1 MQKPDILIFLSDQHH
16 GNYTGYAGHPIVR
29 TPNLDRLAASG
40 VTFDSAYTACPLC
53 VPARSAFLTGQLPSV
68 TGIFSNQGAI
78 PEDQPTFIHSIA
90 AEGYDTVLC
99 GRMHFVGD
107 DQRHGFTKRIMGEIT
122 PLYWGRGGKKRTD
135 LGPYVG
141 TFSKER
147 CLEVVGGGDSPVL
160 AYDRA
165 VIQAA
170 LDYLQE
176 DHEKPQCVVVGTYAP
191 HFSYVAPTE
200 LYAYYRD
207 IVELPRHN
215 AADVLAGH
223 PILAKKQNRID
234 GELMRDVRAAYFG
247 MIENIDRQIG
257 SVHEAWRQY
266 LDRNERQGLFI
277 YLSDHGDQAGEHHYY
292 GKETFFEGSAK
303 IPVVVAGH
311 GIGSFQGG
319 RRVQGAVSMLDIGPT
334 LCDLIGAAAPPEQS
348 GRSLLPQL
356 LGGTEEPERA
366 VVSEY
371 AVRDETGRKVPARMV
386 RKGNW
391 KLISYTYFEEH
402 DLLFDLASDPLEGT
416 NLRHEQ
422 PSVYRELRTVLETG
436 WDVPAIVKKQELKE
450 AHYRLLSKWGANTD
464 VEEAERWPVPE
475 SARRLPDPNPQREA
489 GKQ

>member
-1 MQKPDILIFLSDQHH
+1 MPQPDLLIFLSDQHH
-16 GNYTGYAGHPIVR
+16 GNYTGYAGHPVVR
-29 TPNLDRLAASG
+29 TPNLDRLAADG
-40 VTFDSAYTACPLC
+40 VAFDTAYTACPLC

-78 PEDQPTFIHSIA
+78 PVDQPTFIHSIA
-90 AEGYDTVLC
+90 AEGYETVLC

-122 PLYWGRGGKKRTD
+122 PLYWGRGGKKRAD

-165 VIQAA
+165 VVQAA

-207 IVELPRHN
+207 LAELPHHN
-215 AADVLAGH
+215 GADVLAGN
-223 PILAKKQNRID
+223 PILSTKQNRIV

-257 SVHEAWRQY
+257 SVHQAWRQY

-277 YLSDHGDQAGEHHYY
+277 YLSDHGDQAGEHHFY
-292 GKETFFEGSAK
+292 GKETFFEGSAR
-303 IPVVVAGH
+303 IPIVVSGH
-311 GIGSFQGG
+311 GIEGFQGG
-319 RRVQGAVSMLDIGPT
+319 RNIQGAVSMLDIGPT
-334 LCDLIGAAAPPEQS
+334 LCDLIGAVAPPEQS
-348 GRSLLPQL
+348 GQSLLPQL
-356 LGGTEEPERA
+356 FGGTEYLERA
-366 VVSEY
+366 VLSEY
-371 AVRDETGRKVPARMV
+371 AVKDEKGRHVPARMV
-386 RKGNW
+386 RKGKW

-402 DLLFDLASDPLEGT
+402 DLLFDLTGDPLEGT

-422 PSVYRELRTVLETG
+422 PSVYRELRAILETD
-436 WDVPAIVKKQELKE
+436 WDIPAIVKRQEQKE
-450 AHYRLLSKWGANTD
+450 AHYRLLSKWGARTD
-464 VEEAERWPVPE
+464 VEEEERWPIPE
-475 SARRLPDPNPQREA
+475 SARQLPDRSPQREVR
-489 GKQ
+489 